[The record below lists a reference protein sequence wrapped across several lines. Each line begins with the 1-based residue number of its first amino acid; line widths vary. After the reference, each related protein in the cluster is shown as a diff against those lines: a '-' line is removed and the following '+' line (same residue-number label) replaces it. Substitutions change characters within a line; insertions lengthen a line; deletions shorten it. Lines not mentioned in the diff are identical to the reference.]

1 MGKSYWKQ
9 ARDAQGRFTSR
20 FVLEDVFPDLRT
32 GPVSGDDLVDDLPD
46 LDPIGDNPDS
56 GGPTESAEIEYLVA
70 GASGSAPN
78 LDRINFP
85 VEMNSRKR
93 TRNVVAPVAMTSSV
107 NYDTANRTINL
118 SGREF
123 WSDIVVAGTQNTTT
137 TFQAQTRLLRP
148 TDSALFSW
156 LAGIAA
162 KFEEFKFHKL
172 RFVYEPQ
179 VSTAESGQ
187 VGIFFD
193 GDPTHIAPANWNNF
207 INTGANAHGAVW
219 AKHALS
225 VPPWL
230 FSSRKSYY
238 TTNEFPD
245 ANGVSSFF
253 APKPT
258 DPLEYFPGIYGWCAE
273 GVALPNGV
281 TTKTLGKLYLEYN
294 ISLKTQ
300 NVDGF
305 NITNAA
311 GQQIST
317 EDVVNS
323 GQGWYWR
330 RSVNAVLAGQ
340 THYWFGQ
347 DTPATLAQA
356 GYTKTEAGTRY
367 FKDVNIAGTVY
378 KQAPSEVV
386 LLLVVHA
393 KAAQA
398 ANKPTV
404 TVAYQA
410 NVNTPPDWANLVVA
424 GAFVEA
430 VPAQTL
436 TGTEWSYVGFIK
448 IPQNAFV
455 RITTPDGED
464 ATLVQTFWAPYPY
477 TLINGTSY

>member
-1 MGKSYWKQ
+1 MQLRSGTYYRHRQ
-9 ARDAQGRFTSR
+9 HDAHVRAYR
-20 FVLEDVFPDLRT
+20 ALKPDIADEVNDAPVQQNATLQYLAS
-32 GPVSGDDLVDDLPD
+32 GVSGRPV
-46 LDPIGDNPDS
+46 
-56 GGPTESAEIEYLVA
+56 EI
-70 GASGSAPN
+70 N
-78 LDRINFP
+78 RINFP
-85 VEMNSRKR
+85 GEMNSRKR
-93 TRNVVAPVAMTSSV
+93 SRNVVAPVAMTSSV

-123 WSDIVVAGTQNTTT
+123 WQDITVAVPISATTIASS
-137 TFQAQTRLLRP
+137 FQTQTRLLRP
-148 TDSALFSW
+148 TDSTLFSW
-156 LAGIAA
+156 LAAIAA

-172 RFVYEPQ
+172 RFVFEPQ

-219 AKHALS
+219 AKHMLN

-245 ANGVSSFF
+245 ANQTSTFF

-273 GVALPNGV
+273 GVTFSAGNAIQ
-281 TTKTLGKLYLEYN
+281 TKTIGKLYLEYN
-294 ISLKTQ
+294 VSLKTQ

-305 NITNAA
+305 NITNVA
-311 GQQIST
+311 GTQIST

-330 RSVNAVLAGQ
+330 RSVTAPLAAG
-340 THYWFGQ
+340 TCYWFGN
-347 DTPATLAQA
+347 DDATTLAQV
-356 GYTKTEAGTRY
+356 GYTKREAGTRY
-367 FKDVNIAGTVY
+367 FKDVNIGGVVY

-386 LLLVVHA
+386 LLLVIRCTGMA
-393 KAAQA
+393 GATA
-398 ANKPTV
+398 PTV
-404 TVAYQA
+404 QVAYQA
-410 NVNTPPDWANLVVA
+410 NVNTAPDFTNLPVA
-424 GAFVEA
+424 GANQA
-430 VPAQTL
+430 IVPAATPVAP
-436 TGTEWSYVGFIK
+436 EFSFVSFIK

-455 RITTPDGED
+455 RITQAAGND

-477 TLINGTSY
+477 TLISGTSY